1 MGCSYRSPYPTF
13 RDKAIATKRTNT
25 LFPKKLTPTREAG
38 CLDSLKR
45 REGLSRTLGGCEDVE
60 RRAELFVTGSDPMLG
75 LHTGWVQTV
84 SGVRKVVPI
93 AAGWPRMLVLD
104 SSKRGLDHPLE
115 SPILVLRVILI
126 IE

>member
-1 MGCSYRSPYPTF
+1 
-13 RDKAIATKRTNT
+13 
-25 LFPKKLTPTREAG
+25 
-38 CLDSLKR
+38 
-45 REGLSRTLGGCEDVE
+45 
-60 RRAELFVTGSDPMLG
+60 MLG

-104 SSKRGLDHPLE
+104 SSKRVFERGLDHPLE